1 MESKHTPGPWEST
14 IVHGESR
21 SIKCVMAD
29 GPTQVCVLTEGTME
43 DARLIAAAPE
53 LLAALLT
60 VRDRLSAW
68 ADSHRIYFEQHNK
81 PSDKYAR
88 DNYDHLVNEVI
99 NPAIAKA
106 EGR

>member
-53 LLAALLT
+53 LLAACKSVLFDLQTLTSHDFQHGGDAKCRLL
-60 VRDRLSAW
+60 LKS
-68 ADSHRIYFEQHNK
+68 
-81 PSDKYAR
+81 
-88 DNYDHLVNEVI
+88 
-99 NPAIAKA
+99 AIAKA
-106 EGR
+106 FLED